1 MAVQEVRQFNS
12 LGTHLAYW
20 ETGRGAACC
29 RQISLSLFPL
39 YNPSGKWLHTACPDI
54 PHGGEQ
60 TSLLDLASNTLYITF
75 HLIPDSLCLS
85 LTFIF
90 SHAWSMVV
98 FCLIWD
104 NKVYESIFQ
113 IINHS
118 AKGRYFYCC
127 DCCCFQEYLGVYRN
141 SFHKVIKITL
151 IYISSFIIS
160 LRRILRH
167 LWSFWFD
174 RVSSGSCSEL

>member
-1 MAVQEVRQFNS
+1 MNGCTRGQTVQLSGDTLGLLGDRKGSCMLQADKS
-12 LGTHLAYW
+12 LPLP
-20 ETGRGAACC
+20 
-29 RQISLSLFPL
+29 SLQPL
-39 YNPSGKWLHTACPDI
+39 WKMT

-174 RVSSGSCSEL
+174 RVSSGSCSQP